1 MITMATLETKLLSL
15 KNKINQ
21 HTGVADQDLTS
32 AVNRLIAG
40 ENNSTSSISN
50 WVLGQAYALEDI
62 VIFNNVYYQ
71 CIAIN
76 SSLWQ
81 IEPSSSSNWQLL
93 NEEFFLESQW

>member
-1 MITMATLETKLLSL
+1 MATLEAKLLNL

-40 ENNSTSSISN
+40 ASNNTSSISN
-50 WVLGQAYALEDI
+50 WILGQDYALEDI
-62 VIFNNVYYQ
+62 VVFNSVYYQ
-71 CIAIN
+71 CVALN

-81 IEPSSSSNWQLL
+81 LEPSSSSNWQLL
-93 NEEFFLESQW
+93 NEEFFLTSQW